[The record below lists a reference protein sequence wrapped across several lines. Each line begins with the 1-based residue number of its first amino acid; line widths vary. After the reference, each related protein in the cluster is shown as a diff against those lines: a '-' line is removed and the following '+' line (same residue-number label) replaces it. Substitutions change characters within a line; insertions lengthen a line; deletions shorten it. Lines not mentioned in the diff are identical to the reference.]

1 MPAAQLFCQRHLITI
16 MKELLKNKKLTLQ
29 HVPGKGAWTYHLV
42 IPDTKDI
49 RGKWGFMKVS
59 GTIDGYEFKNLN
71 LAPVTGEDK
80 RISVNGEI
88 RKAIGKGGGDEVI
101 VTMYKTT
108 DNRLTKEKEVED
120 CFKDADVY
128 KEFTSLPDEEQ
139 EYIHKDILAQH
150 DENGQEKK
158 ILAYIKKL
166 ESKKL

>member
-1 MPAAQLFCQRHLITI
+1 MQ
-16 MKELLKNKKLTLQ
+16 ELLKNKKLILQ

-59 GTIDGYEFKNLN
+59 GTIDGYEFKDLN
-71 LAPVTGEDK
+71 LAPVTGKDK

-108 DNRLTKEKEVED
+108 DNRLIHENVVKD

-128 KEFTSLPDEEQ
+128 KKFTALTEDEQ
-139 EYIHKDILAQH
+139 EHVLKDVLSQD
-150 DENGQEKK
+150 DEHSQEKK
-158 ILAYIKKL
+158 IVAYIKKL
-166 ESKKL
+166 SSKK

>member
-1 MPAAQLFCQRHLITI
+1 
-16 MKELLKNKKLTLQ
+16 MKELLKNKKLILQ

-59 GTIDGYEFKNLN
+59 GTIDGYEFKDLN

-80 RISVNGEI
+80 RISVNGDI

-108 DNRLTKEKEVED
+108 DNHLTKEDDVKE
-120 CFKDADVY
+120 CLKDADVF
-128 KEFTSLPDEEQ
+128 KKFTSLPIDEQ
-139 EYIHKDILAQH
+139 EFILKDVLAQH
-150 DENGQEKK
+150 DEDGQEKK
-158 ILAYIKKL
+158 ILTHIKKL
-166 ESKKL
+166 SAKK

>member
-1 MPAAQLFCQRHLITI
+1 
-16 MKELLKNKKLTLQ
+16 MKELLKSKKLILQ

-49 RGKWGFMKVS
+49 REKWGFMKVS
-59 GTIDGYEFKNLN
+59 GTIDGYEFKDLN
-71 LAPVTGEDK
+71 LAPVNGEDK

-88 RKAIGKGGGDEVI
+88 RKAIGKGGGDEVV

-128 KEFTSLPDEEQ
+128 KKFTALSDGEQ
-139 EYIHKDILAQH
+139 EHILKDVLGQH
-150 DENGQEKK
+150 DEEGQEKK
-158 ILAYIKKL
+158 IVAQIKKL
-166 ESKKL
+166 ESKNNAG

>member
-1 MPAAQLFCQRHLITI
+1 
-16 MKELLKNKKLTLQ
+16 MKELLKNKKLILQ

-59 GTIDGYEFKNLN
+59 GTIDGYEFKDLN
-71 LAPVTGEDK
+71 LAPVTGQDK

-88 RKAIGKGGGDEVI
+88 RKAIGKGGGDEVV

-108 DNRLTKEKEVED
+108 NNSLTKEGDVKD

-128 KEFTSLPDEEQ
+128 KKFTAMPDDEQ
-139 EYIHKDILAQH
+139 EHILKDVISQH
-150 DENGQEKK
+150 DEDSQEKK
-158 ILAYIKKL
+158 IIAHIKKL
-166 ESKKL
+166 SSKT

>member
-1 MPAAQLFCQRHLITI
+1 
-16 MKELLKNKKLTLQ
+16 MKELLKNKKLILQ

-59 GTIDGYEFKNLN
+59 GSIDGYEFKDLN
-71 LAPVTGEDK
+71 LAPVTGDDK

-88 RKAIGKGGGDEVI
+88 RKAIGKGGGDEVT

-108 DNRLTKEKEVED
+108 DNRLTHENEIKD

-128 KEFTSLPDEEQ
+128 KKFSALAEDEQ
-139 EYIHKDILAQH
+139 DFILKDILSKH
-150 DENGQEKK
+150 DEDSQEKK
-158 ILAYIKKL
+158 IIAHIEKL
-166 ESKKL
+166 SS